1 MEENPKKFQRTSCSC
16 NKDLR
21 RVKKG
26 EWVYPNDV
34 VMLAHRGRV
43 SEHTVQSWAHGFNY
57 ILINNENGEE
67 VESHTRN
74 MHWLP
79 EKCET
84 CRGA

>member
-16 NKDLR
+16 SKDLR

-26 EWVYPNDV
+26 EWVYPSDI
-34 VMLAHRGRV
+34 VMLAHKG
-43 SEHTVQSWAHGFNY
+43 TVREYTVRSWVHGYNY
-57 ILINNENGEE
+57 SLTNEDGEQ

-79 EKCET
+79 EKCEA